1 MGVVISSAIGFADAK
16 TDYTN
21 AENLAKNNKITES
34 VKLLESVSNSGD
46 KTYAIKANFQLG
58 AYYLQNNNLNNKHF

>member
-1 MGVVISSAIGFADAK
+1 MKKILLIMGVVISSAIGFADAK

-34 VKLLESVSNSGD
+34 VKLLESVSNHAATEEKRHG
-46 KTYAIKANFQLG
+46 F
-58 AYYLQNNNLNNKHF
+58 NLLSFGQK